1 RRDALLRRSR
11 GQQRG
16 LRPPDGALADL
27 PAAPADGVA
36 DVRPY
41 SSGRRKALRKA
52 RRRDRERAAAQGQVR
67 TVGARAEEE
76 SGRGLEEAERDRV
89 GARKAEAAGGPGAE
103 DRRRLGEERAEA
115 AERAAHQQRDHAE
128 DGGDQEA
135 PRSGSG
141 RDAEEIHGSAGRR
154 DEAAL

>member
-1 RRDALLRRSR
+1 
-11 GQQRG
+11 
-16 LRPPDGALADL
+16 
-27 PAAPADGVA
+27 
-36 DVRPY
+36 
-41 SSGRRKALRKA
+41 GRRKTLRKA

-141 RDAEEIHGSAGRR
+141 RDAEEIHGSAGRG
-154 DEAAL
+154 DEAALAGGDPAGHGANEPLARGVPQAARTHQVAAAAAAARGEA